1 MCCSFMKLKQGNWGF
16 SVTASLWPS
25 PFLSIFAFSYFFIF
39 LKTITFIHVPIVY
52 VLFVLV
58 IVGDGGGGC
67 VCMCTN
73 ANPITCGI
81 GVRNQL
87 VGLVLYFHHAGPRD

>member
-1 MCCSFMKLKQGNWGF
+1 M
-16 SVTASLWPS
+16 
-25 PFLSIFAFSYFFIF
+25 
-39 LKTITFIHVPIVY
+39 PIVY